1 MNEGLVFRRLLPP
14 EGVPQAN
21 QFVGKLGLKSL
32 IGPSR
37 HLFSVVH
44 PTVSEELK

>member
-1 MNEGLVFRRLLPP
+1 MKVWFSAASSLS

-21 QFVGKLGLKSL
+21 QFVGKLGLRSA